1 MPERVRDKII
11 GLPLPD
17 HSEIN
22 VFSIAWS
29 LYYCCRL
36 CANLFLPVELFYDVC
51 NEVYWTTQA
60 KYPHYKPW
68 NNHSVLWLLGLDV
81 PLDLTVTASTDN
93 TITLLWG
100 IVQGPIDHYRV
111 TYTSSIGVTTELT
124 VPKDINTTTLTGLE
138 PGTEYTIT
146 VAAQRGRQQ
155 SSAATIDAFT
165 GNFIFWEIEYK
176 NHCWVAKALPHI
188 HPNPNM
194 SCQFWPEM
202 LLISWIIAL
211 GFRMVWM

>member
-155 SSAATIDAFT
+155 SSTATIDAFT
-165 GNFIFWEIEYK
+165 GNFIFRGNRVQESLLSSQSIASY
-176 NHCWVAKALPHI
+176 P
-188 HPNPNM
+188 PRDF

-202 LLISWIIAL
+202 SLISWIIAL

>member
-1 MPERVRDKII
+1 MEFVLLLPTLCKPVFASRTVLWCLQW
-11 GLPLPD
+11 GLLN
-17 HSEIN
+17 H
-22 VFSIAWS
+22 
-29 LYYCCRL
+29 
-36 CANLFLPVELFYDVC
+36 
-51 NEVYWTTQA
+51 TA
-60 KYPHYKPW
+60 KYSHYKPW

-111 TYTSSIGVTTELT
+111 TYTSSIGITTELT

-188 HPNPNM
+188 HLVTCPV
-194 SCQFWPEM
+194 SFGQKCH
-202 LLISWIIAL
+202 
-211 GFRMVWM
+211 